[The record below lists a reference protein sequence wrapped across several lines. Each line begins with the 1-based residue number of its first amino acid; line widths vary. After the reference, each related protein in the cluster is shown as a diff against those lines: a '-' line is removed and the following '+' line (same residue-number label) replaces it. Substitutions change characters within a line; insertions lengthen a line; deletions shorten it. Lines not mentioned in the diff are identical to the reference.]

1 LKKIRL
7 RQFRDRAAG
16 GLMSALTALA
26 TALVFIVA
34 LALLVRARPLLDIK
48 PLAMI
53 LAMQIAT

>member
-1 LKKIRL
+1 
-7 RQFRDRAAG
+7 
-16 GLMSALTALA
+16 MSALTALA